1 MNEYE
6 IVVVDDDI
14 ITLTLLEEALAEFS
28 VLIMASPVEA
38 LHACREMEVPP
49 LLIIL
54 DVNMPEMSGFEL
66 CVKLREFI
74 SEEQSDIIFHT
85 SSSEM
90 EERLKGDEIG
100 ANDFLIKPI
109 EVQELRKK
117 AKSIV
122 KRGKKRR
129 EDKASTESNS
139 QLIQAVISDLTEQGI
154 LIHYFRASSK
164 TSSISSLLNL
174 IVKTASNFGINSS
187 VQAKYVMNDIEYRQ
201 AVSNEVTISALERE
215 LLDRLEYSERI
226 MTRGKR
232 LFLNYP
238 PFTQIIKN
246 MPDDPA
252 QAGRFRDHLAIIL
265 EAAAS
270 QYRDIVKTDEVNLMI
285 QELEVVQKRADLE
298 NQTKNRQVLDTL
310 TELVDSVESKIF
322 EYGLT
327 EEQESELLQLFRKST
342 DKAYDTID
350 NAMTTENLRLI
361 MQRLK
366 ALRELSQSQD
376 EEAESVVDVELF

>member
-90 EERLKGDEIG
+90 EERLKGYEIG

-322 EYGLT
+322 KYGLT

-376 EEAESVVDVELF
+376 EEAESIVDVELF

>member
-1 MNEYE
+1 VKEYE
-6 IVVVDDDI
+6 IVIVDDDI
-14 ITLTLLEEALAEFS
+14 ITLALLEEALKEFN
-28 VLIMASPVEA
+28 VLVMASPVDALEA
-38 LHACREMEVPP
+38 VREMEIPP

-54 DVNMPEMSGFEL
+54 DVTMPQMSGFEL
-66 CVKLREFI
+66 CVKLREFV

-85 SSSEM
+85 ASSEM
-90 EERLKGDEIG
+90 EERLKGYEIG
-100 ANDFLIKPI
+100 ASDFLIKPI
-109 EVQELRKK
+109 EIQELRKK
-117 AKSIV
+117 AKTII

-129 EDKASTESNS
+129 AEQASTESNS

-154 LIHYFRASSK
+154 LIHYFRAASK

-174 IVKTASNFGINSS
+174 IVKTATSFGVNCS
-187 VQAKYVMNDIEYRQ
+187 VQVKYAMNDIEYRQ
-201 AVSNEVTISALERE
+201 ALSTESSISALERE

-226 MTRGKR
+226 MSRGKR

-252 QAGRFRDHLAIIL
+252 QAGRYRDHLAIIL
-265 EAAAS
+265 EAASS
-270 QYRDIVKTDEVNLMI
+270 QYRDIVKTEEVNLMI
-285 QELEVVQKRADLE
+285 QELEVVQKKADAE
-298 NQTKNRQVLDTL
+298 NQAKNRQVLATL

-327 EEQESELLQLFRKST
+327 EEQENELLQLFRKST

-376 EEAESVVDVELF
+376 EAEDSITDVELF

>member
-1 MNEYE
+1 
-6 IVVVDDDI
+6 
-14 ITLTLLEEALAEFS
+14 
-28 VLIMASPVEA
+28 
-38 LHACREMEVPP
+38 
-49 LLIIL
+49 
-54 DVNMPEMSGFEL
+54 
-66 CVKLREFI
+66 
-74 SEEQSDIIFHT
+74 
-85 SSSEM
+85 
-90 EERLKGDEIG
+90 
-100 ANDFLIKPI
+100 
-109 EVQELRKK
+109 
-117 AKSIV
+117 
-122 KRGKKRR
+122 
-129 EDKASTESNS
+129 
-139 QLIQAVISDLTEQGI
+139 
-154 LIHYFRASSK
+154 
-164 TSSISSLLNL
+164 
-174 IVKTASNFGINSS
+174 
-187 VQAKYVMNDIEYRQ
+187 MNDIEYRQ

-376 EEAESVVDVELF
+376 EEAESIVDVELF

>member
-1 MNEYE
+1 
-6 IVVVDDDI
+6 
-14 ITLTLLEEALAEFS
+14 
-28 VLIMASPVEA
+28 
-38 LHACREMEVPP
+38 
-49 LLIIL
+49 
-54 DVNMPEMSGFEL
+54 
-66 CVKLREFI
+66 
-74 SEEQSDIIFHT
+74 
-85 SSSEM
+85 
-90 EERLKGDEIG
+90 
-100 ANDFLIKPI
+100 
-109 EVQELRKK
+109 
-117 AKSIV
+117 
-122 KRGKKRR
+122 
-129 EDKASTESNS
+129 
-139 QLIQAVISDLTEQGI
+139 
-154 LIHYFRASSK
+154 
-164 TSSISSLLNL
+164 
-174 IVKTASNFGINSS
+174 
-187 VQAKYVMNDIEYRQ
+187 
-201 AVSNEVTISALERE
+201 
-215 LLDRLEYSERI
+215 
-226 MTRGKR
+226 
-232 LFLNYP
+232 
-238 PFTQIIKN
+238 

>member
-90 EERLKGDEIG
+90 EERLKGYEIG

-252 QAGRFRDHLAIIL
+252 KAGRFRDHLAIIL

>member
-90 EERLKGDEIG
+90 EERLKGYEIG

-298 NQTKNRQVLDTL
+298 NQTRNRQVLDTL

>member
-1 MNEYE
+1 VNEYE

-90 EERLKGDEIG
+90 EERLKGYEIG

>member
-90 EERLKGDEIG
+90 EERLKGYEIG

>member
-90 EERLKGDEIG
+90 EERLKGYEIG

-376 EEAESVVDVELF
+376 EEAESIVDVELF

>member
-1 MNEYE
+1 
-6 IVVVDDDI
+6 
-14 ITLTLLEEALAEFS
+14 
-28 VLIMASPVEA
+28 
-38 LHACREMEVPP
+38 
-49 LLIIL
+49 
-54 DVNMPEMSGFEL
+54 MSGFEL
-66 CVKLREFI
+66 CVKLREFV

-85 SSSEM
+85 ASSEM
-90 EERLKGDEIG
+90 EERLKGYEIG
-100 ANDFLIKPI
+100 ASDFLIKPI
-109 EVQELRKK
+109 EIQELRKK
-117 AKSIV
+117 AKTII

-129 EDKASTESNS
+129 AEQASTESNS

-154 LIHYFRASSK
+154 LIHYFRAASK

-174 IVKTASNFGINSS
+174 IVKTATSFGVNCS
-187 VQAKYVMNDIEYRQ
+187 VQVKYAMNDIEYRQ
-201 AVSNEVTISALERE
+201 ALSTESSISALERE

-226 MTRGKR
+226 MSRGKR

-252 QAGRFRDHLAIIL
+252 QAGRYRDHLAIIL
-265 EAAAS
+265 EAASS
-270 QYRDIVKTDEVNLMI
+270 QYRDIVKTEEVNLMI
-285 QELEVVQKRADLE
+285 QELEVVQKKADAE
-298 NQTKNRQVLDTL
+298 NQAKNRQVLATL

-327 EEQESELLQLFRKST
+327 EEQENELLQLFRKST

-376 EEAESVVDVELF
+376 EAEDSITDVELF

>member
-90 EERLKGDEIG
+90 EERLKGYEIG

-238 PFTQIIKN
+238 PFTQ
-246 MPDDPA
+246 
-252 QAGRFRDHLAIIL
+252 
-265 EAAAS
+265 
-270 QYRDIVKTDEVNLMI
+270 NLHPP
-285 QELEVVQKRADLE
+285 
-298 NQTKNRQVLDTL
+298 
-310 TELVDSVESKIF
+310 S
-322 EYGLT
+322 
-327 EEQESELLQLFRKST
+327 
-342 DKAYDTID
+342 
-350 NAMTTENLRLI
+350 
-361 MQRLK
+361 
-366 ALRELSQSQD
+366 
-376 EEAESVVDVELF
+376 

>member
-90 EERLKGDEIG
+90 EERLKGYEIG

-252 QAGRFRDHLAIIL
+252 QAGRFRVHLAIIL

-376 EEAESVVDVELF
+376 EEAESIVDVELF

>member
-1 MNEYE
+1 VNEYE

-90 EERLKGDEIG
+90 EERLKGYEIG

-376 EEAESVVDVELF
+376 EEAESIVDVELF

>member
-1 MNEYE
+1 
-6 IVVVDDDI
+6 
-14 ITLTLLEEALAEFS
+14 
-28 VLIMASPVEA
+28 
-38 LHACREMEVPP
+38 MEVPP

-90 EERLKGDEIG
+90 EERLKGYEIG

-376 EEAESVVDVELF
+376 EEAESIVDVELF

>member
-90 EERLKGDEIG
+90 EERLKGYEIG

-164 TSSISSLLNL
+164 TRSISSLLNL

-376 EEAESVVDVELF
+376 EEAESIVDVELF

>member
-14 ITLTLLEEALAEFS
+14 ITLTLLEEALADFS
-28 VLIMASPVEA
+28 VMIMASPLEA
-38 LHACREMEVPP
+38 LEAVRGMDEPP

-54 DVNMPEMSGFEL
+54 DVNMPDMSGFEL

-90 EERLKGDEIG
+90 EERLKGYEIG

-109 EVQELRKK
+109 EIQELRKK
-117 AKSIV
+117 ARSIV

-154 LIHYFRASSK
+154 LIHYFRAASK

-174 IVKTASNFGINSS
+174 IVKTATSFGISSS
-187 VQAKYVMNDIEYRQ
+187 VQVKYEMNDIEYRQ
-201 AVSNEVTISALERE
+201 ALSTEASISALERE

-226 MTRGKR
+226 MSRGKR

-265 EAAAS
+265 EAASS
-270 QYRDIVKTDEVNLMI
+270 QYRDIVKTEEVNLMI
-285 QELEVVQKRADLE
+285 QELEVVQKKADSD
-298 NQTKNRQVLDTL
+298 NQTKNRQVLNTL

-376 EEAESVVDVELF
+376 EEAGSIVDVELF

>member
-90 EERLKGDEIG
+90 EERLKGYEIG

-376 EEAESVVDVELF
+376 EEAGSIVDVELF

>member
-90 EERLKGDEIG
+90 EERLKGYEIG

-376 EEAESVVDVELF
+376 DEAESIVDVELF

>member
-1 MNEYE
+1 VNEYE

-90 EERLKGDEIG
+90 EERLKGYEIG

-252 QAGRFRDHLAIIL
+252 QAGRFRVHLAIIL

-270 QYRDIVKTDEVNLMI
+270 QYRYIVKTDEVNLMI

-376 EEAESVVDVELF
+376 EEAESIVDVELF

>member
-90 EERLKGDEIG
+90 EERLKGYEIG

-327 EEQESELLQLFRKST
+327 EEQESELLQLFHKST

>member
-1 MNEYE
+1 VNEYE

-14 ITLTLLEEALAEFS
+14 ITLTLLEEALADFS
-28 VLIMASPVEA
+28 VMIMASPLEA
-38 LHACREMEVPP
+38 LEAVRGMDEPP

-54 DVNMPEMSGFEL
+54 DVNMPDMSGFEL

-90 EERLKGDEIG
+90 EERLKGYEIG

-109 EVQELRKK
+109 EIQELRKK
-117 AKSIV
+117 ARSIV

-154 LIHYFRASSK
+154 LIHYFRAASK

-174 IVKTASNFGINSS
+174 IVKTATSFGISSS
-187 VQAKYVMNDIEYRQ
+187 VQVKYEMNDIEYRQ
-201 AVSNEVTISALERE
+201 ALSTEASISALERE

-226 MTRGKR
+226 MSRGKR

-265 EAAAS
+265 EAASS
-270 QYRDIVKTDEVNLMI
+270 QYRDIVKTEEVNLMI
-285 QELEVVQKRADLE
+285 QELEVVQKKADSD
-298 NQTKNRQVLDTL
+298 NQTKNRQVLNTL

-376 EEAESVVDVELF
+376 EEAGSIVDVELF

>member
-90 EERLKGDEIG
+90 EERLKGYEIG

-298 NQTKNRQVLDTL
+298 NQTKNRQVLDAL

>member
-14 ITLTLLEEALAEFS
+14 ITLTLLEEALADFS
-28 VLIMASPVEA
+28 VMIMASPLEA
-38 LHACREMEVPP
+38 LEALRGMEEPP

-54 DVNMPEMSGFEL
+54 DVNMPDMSGFEL

-90 EERLKGDEIG
+90 EERLKGYEIG

-109 EVQELRKK
+109 EIQELRKK
-117 AKSIV
+117 ARSIV

-129 EDKASTESNS
+129 EDKASTESHS

-154 LIHYFRASSK
+154 LIHYFRAASK

-174 IVKTASNFGINSS
+174 IVKTATSFGISSS
-187 VQAKYVMNDIEYRQ
+187 VQVKYEMNDIEYRQ
-201 AVSNEVTISALERE
+201 ALSTEASISALERE

-226 MTRGKR
+226 MSRGKR

-265 EAAAS
+265 EAASS
-270 QYRDIVKTDEVNLMI
+270 QYRDIVKTEEVNLMI
-285 QELEVVQKRADLE
+285 QELEVVQKKADSD

-376 EEAESVVDVELF
+376 DEAGSIVDVELF

>member
-14 ITLTLLEEALAEFS
+14 ITLTLLEEALADFS
-28 VLIMASPVEA
+28 VMIMASPLEA
-38 LHACREMEVPP
+38 LEAVRGMEEPP

-54 DVNMPEMSGFEL
+54 DVNMPDMSGFEL

-90 EERLKGDEIG
+90 EERLKGYEIG

-109 EVQELRKK
+109 EIQELRKK
-117 AKSIV
+117 ARSIV

-129 EDKASTESNS
+129 EDKASTESHS

-154 LIHYFRASSK
+154 LIHYFRAASK

-174 IVKTASNFGINSS
+174 IVKTATSFGISSS
-187 VQAKYVMNDIEYRQ
+187 VQVKYEMNDIEYRQ
-201 AVSNEVTISALERE
+201 ALSTEASISALERE

-226 MTRGKR
+226 MSRGKR

-265 EAAAS
+265 EAASS
-270 QYRDIVKTDEVNLMI
+270 QYRDIVKTEEVNLMI
-285 QELEVVQKRADLE
+285 QELEVVQKKADSD

-376 EEAESVVDVELF
+376 DEAGSIVDVELF

>member
-14 ITLTLLEEALAEFS
+14 ITLTLLEEALADFS
-28 VLIMASPVEA
+28 VMIMASPLEA
-38 LHACREMEVPP
+38 LEAVRGMDDPP

-54 DVNMPEMSGFEL
+54 DVNMPDMSGFEL

-90 EERLKGDEIG
+90 EERLKGYEIG

-109 EVQELRKK
+109 EIQELRKK
-117 AKSIV
+117 ARSIV

-154 LIHYFRASSK
+154 LIHYFRAASK

-174 IVKTASNFGINSS
+174 IVKTATSFGISSS
-187 VQAKYVMNDIEYRQ
+187 VQVKYEMNDIEYRQ
-201 AVSNEVTISALERE
+201 ALSTEASISALERE

-226 MTRGKR
+226 MSRGKR

-265 EAAAS
+265 EAASS
-270 QYRDIVKTDEVNLMI
+270 QYRDIVKTEEVNLMI
-285 QELEVVQKRADLE
+285 QELEVVQKKADSD

-376 EEAESVVDVELF
+376 DEAGSIVDVELF

>member
-14 ITLTLLEEALAEFS
+14 ITLTLLEEALADFS
-28 VLIMASPVEA
+28 VMIMASPLEA
-38 LHACREMEVPP
+38 LEAVRGMDEPP

-54 DVNMPEMSGFEL
+54 DVNMPDMSGFEL

-90 EERLKGDEIG
+90 EERLKGYEIG

-109 EVQELRKK
+109 EIQELRKK
-117 AKSIV
+117 ARSIV

-376 EEAESVVDVELF
+376 EEAESIVDVELF

>member
-74 SEEQSDIIFHT
+74 SEEQSDIIFRT

-90 EERLKGDEIG
+90 EERLKGYEIG